1 MLTRLQEL
9 EEMAATRRN
18 PPKFA
23 IGETVDNAAD
33 DHEVG
38 TVIAVFPTVDGSF
51 RYAVDTE
58 GYGALQFFTEE
69 KLVVHPR

>member
-38 TVIAVFPTVDGSF
+38 TVIAVFRHVEVRQGW
-51 RYAVDTE
+51 RVI
-58 GYGALQFFTEE
+58 
-69 KLVVHPR
+69 